1 MKCLVDPFCHLR
13 DATPLNGA
21 MLGALYRGD
30 RRLLDYTDKWYFK
43 TNRPSTRPGE
53 SSGDFYPVPRT
64 MKEVAM
70 WRDFFKDRRVS
81 VDARQLKDH
90 HIGKIVLMSKTLAV
104 DTLNG
109 YRDKFS
115 EHQRG
120 VIPKK
125 IDAKALKEV
134 LIAMVIGA
142 RRRLLSLKVNLNTA
156 FREIFPPPMD
166 GKLSPVADPPA
177 EVSLED
183 WPILDDRGDGKRGS
197 PVDHELISFPAE
209 ILVEL
214 TMSEDIELKLQ
225 ADSDAG
231 YDSPTPADGSTA
243 LTPSSRTS
251 SKYDMFTPQR

>member
-1 MKCLVDPFCHLR
+1 
-13 DATPLNGA
+13 
-21 MLGALYRGD
+21 
-30 RRLLDYTDKWYFK
+30 
-43 TNRPSTRPGE
+43 
-53 SSGDFYPVPRT
+53 
-64 MKEVAM
+64 M

-125 IDAKALKEV
+125 IDANASKEV

-142 RRRLLSLKVNLNTA
+142 RRKLLSLKVNLNTA